1 MGAIPKVKGN
11 ARKPFLIEHRR
22 ERLDNAIGLLL
33 LEKCSTSYVTERAIK
48 FKEIQC
54 KG

>member
-1 MGAIPKVKGN
+1 MGAIPKVKGK

-33 LEKCSTSYVTERAIK
+33 EDKCLPGYVTYRAMK
-48 FKEIQC
+48 LKEI
-54 KG
+54 K